1 MQPTAPIRPDTV
13 HGAPTGGTNL
23 TDQNNFAALA
33 QQYRFNAAL
42 GGLVGLLAGDAI
54 GVCYEFKPPERLPA
68 RELIDMTPPAAFNR
82 SHQGVPVGTWSD
94 DGAQALCL
102 LASLMEC
109 DRFSLN
115 DFADRL
121 VRWMRDGYMAVDG
134 DVFDIGSQTAD
145 ALHNLSDGV
154 PPRES
159 GGASESDNGN
169 GSLMRVLPLA
179 LWHTGPDDNLINAA
193 HLQSLPTHAHARSQ
207 VACAFYCLVARGYL
221 GKIDEPWSWA
231 EQRLQYIYE
240 VWPDRQSARPFLAEL
255 DVLRSFPKIDRP
267 RGSGYV
273 IDTLWSAKRAL
284 EEATFEDVIRSAI
297 LFGHDT
303 DTTAAVAGGLAG
315 IRFGLEGIPEHW
327 LSGLRGYAI
336 VDPFIVPLVA
346 RTGDNHIA
354 HG

>member
-1 MQPTAPIRPDTV
+1 MTV
-13 HGAPTGGTNL
+13 
-23 TDQNNFAALA
+23 QNTFAALA
-33 QQYRFNAAL
+33 RQYPFNAAL

-54 GVCYEFKPPERLPA
+54 GVCYEFQPPERLPV
-68 RELIDMTPPAAFNR
+68 RERIDMTPPAGFNR

-102 LASLMEC
+102 LASLIER

-121 VRWMRDGYMAVDG
+121 VRWMHDGYMAVDG
-134 DVFDIGSQTAD
+134 HVFDIGSQTAD

-159 GGASESDNGN
+159 GGATESDNGN

-179 LWHTGPDDNLINAA
+179 LWHTGPDENLVHAA

-221 GKIDEPWSWA
+221 RKFHEPWSWA
-231 EQRLQYIYE
+231 GQRLQSIYE
-240 VWPDRQSARPFLAEL
+240 AWPDRQSARPLLAEL
-255 DVLRSFPKIDRP
+255 AVLRAFPKTDRP

-273 IDTLWSAKRAL
+273 IDTIWSAKRAL
-284 EEATFEDVIRSAI
+284 EESSFEEVIRTAV

-315 IRFGLEGIPEHW
+315 IRFGLAGIPERW
-327 LSGLRGYAI
+327 LAGLRGFELVA
-336 VDPFIVPLVA
+336 PLLAPLVRDA
-346 RTGDNHIA
+346 SDSLSP
-354 HG
+354 